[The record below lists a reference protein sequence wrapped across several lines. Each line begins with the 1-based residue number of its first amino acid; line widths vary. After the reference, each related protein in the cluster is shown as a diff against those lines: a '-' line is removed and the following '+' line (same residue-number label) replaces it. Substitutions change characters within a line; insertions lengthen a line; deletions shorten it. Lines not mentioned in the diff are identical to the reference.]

1 MSSPEDPLPDFT
13 RGAWKRHFVV
23 GYAIS
28 RSIDARL
35 AVAALKAVIR
45 VRQLEAVYLSPAQF
59 EYDHVRQ
66 TVKTAP
72 NPVRLLGRTPIRGQ
86 I

>member
-45 VRQLEAVYLSPAQF
+45 VRQLEAVYLMDYETF
-59 EYDHVRQ
+59 EDV
-66 TVKTAP
+66 TADLP
-72 NPVRLLGRTPIRGQ
+72 RFIDEVYTLADSIPRSSI
-86 I
+86 